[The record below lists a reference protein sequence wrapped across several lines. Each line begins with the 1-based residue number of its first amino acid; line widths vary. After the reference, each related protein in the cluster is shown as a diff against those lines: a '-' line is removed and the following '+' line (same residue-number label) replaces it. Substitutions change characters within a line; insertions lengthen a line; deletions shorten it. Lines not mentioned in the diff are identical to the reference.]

1 MSTPA
6 TRRRTPVSSLLF
18 LVLLHVVLLSLLSLP
33 AAARN
38 PFRGRRQYVLYH
50 FYHQVRLSLSSAT
63 PRERPV
69 IRPLLNVSTAMW
81 LADLTMLNRWPGRD
95 PRESFAGVLRDSLL
109 TSRRTGTPAKL
120 VTAVLYN
127 LPNRDCAA
135 YASTGGFCC
144 LRRKRYGTPAHGGC
158 DLTAN
163 TQCTSGLQQYRSQY
177 VDVIARLVRRYCGK
191 VPMAF
196 VIEPDALPNLVTNGA
211 NPRCGS
217 LSTQTAYRKGIIYA
231 VKALNQACRASPLYV
246 HAAAGNWLGWRD
258 NAARF
263 AKLVRELGIA
273 PFIRG
278 FAINVSGYQT
288 IGRACPA
295 LHGICAMYNHPC
307 CRFDPCGLAKQWN
320 EGFNEAN
327 YVQLLR
333 NVFSAA
339 IPNFNP
345 RFIIDT
351 ARAGGSAVPRRD
363 CANWCNVRHAR
374 VGPRPT
380 ARTGIQNVDA
390 FLWIKPPTESDG
402 CTKVLPNGR
411 MCSRFDKVCESIDSL
426 GGRRYEP
433 RAPDAGVLFNAHFK
447 KMIGASR

>member
-1 MSTPA
+1 M
-6 TRRRTPVSSLLF
+6 LL
-18 LVLLHVVLLSLLSLP
+18 VVIIHVVLLSLLFRPSS
-33 AAARN
+33 AGN
-38 PFRGRRQYVLYH
+38 PFRGRQQYVLYQ
-50 FYHQVRLSLSSAT
+50 FYRQVRTSLSSAT
-63 PRERPV
+63 TPRQRQI

-81 LADLTMLNRWPGRD
+81 LADLTMLTPWPGRD
-95 PRESFAGVLRDSLL
+95 PRGSYAGVLRDSLL

-135 YASTGGFCC
+135 YASSGHFCC
-144 LRRKRYGTPAHGGC
+144 LRRNQGHGTPKHEGC

-163 TQCTSGLQQYRSQY
+163 TQCTNGLQKYRSKF
-177 VDVIARLVRRYCGK
+177 VDVIAGLVRRYCGK

-196 VIEPDALPNLVTNGA
+196 VIEPDALPNLVTNGG

-263 AKLVRELGIA
+263 AKLVQQLGIA

-278 FAINVSGYQT
+278 FAVNVSGYQT

-295 LHGICAMYNHPC
+295 IHGICVMYDHPC
-307 CRFDPCGLAKQWN
+307 CRYDPCGLAKQWN

-339 IPNFNP
+339 IPGFNP
-345 RFIIDT
+345 RFVIDT
-351 ARAGGSAVPRRD
+351 ARAGGSTVPRKD

-380 ARTGIQNVDA
+380 GRTGMQNVDA

-411 MCSRFDKVCESIDSL
+411 TCSRFDHVCESEDSL
-426 GGRRYEP
+426 GGKPYEP
-433 RAPDAGVLFNAHFK
+433 RAPGAGMLFNAHFK
-447 KMIGASR
+447 KMIGATR

>member
-1 MSTPA
+1 MSAPTPHH
-6 TRRRTPVSSLLF
+6 RTQTSSPLFLSLL
-18 LVLLHVVLLSLLSLP
+18 LLHVVLLSLLSVP
-33 AAARN
+33 ATAGN
-38 PFRGRRQYVLYH
+38 PFRGRRQYVLHYFH
-50 FYHQVRLSLSSAT
+50 RQVRLSLASAT

-81 LADLTMLNRWPGRD
+81 LADRTMLTPWPGHN
-95 PRESFAGVLRDSLL
+95 PRNSFAGALRDSLQ

-135 YASTGGFCC
+135 YASTGGICC
-144 LRRKRYGTPAHGGC
+144 QRRPGHHGGC

-163 TQCTSGLQQYRSQY
+163 SHCTDGLQRYRSTY
-177 VDVIARLVRRYCGK
+177 VNIIAGLARRYCGR

-196 VIEPDALPNLVTNGA
+196 IIEPDALPNLVTNTA

-217 LSTQTAYRKGIIYA
+217 LSTQTAYRRGIIYA
-231 VKALNQACRASPLYV
+231 VKTLNQACRPSPLYV
-246 HAAAGNWLGWRD
+246 HAAAGNWLGWRS
-258 NAARF
+258 NAAGF

-273 PFIRG
+273 PLIRG

-288 IGRACPA
+288 IGRPCPPM
-295 LHGICAMYNHPC
+295 HGVCAMFDHPC

-333 NVFSAA
+333 NVFAA
-339 IPNFNP
+339 TIPNFNP
-345 RFIIDT
+345 RFVIDT
-351 ARAGGSAVPRRD
+351 ARAGGPAAPRVD

-380 ARTGIQNVDA
+380 ARTGLENVDA

-402 CTKVLPNGR
+402 CTRVLPNGR
-411 MCSRFDKVCESIDSL
+411 MCSRFDSVCESVDSL
-426 GGRRYEP
+426 GGRPNEP
-433 RAPDAGVLFNAHFK
+433 RAPDAGVFFDAHFK